1 MEDLTL
7 ETTEEAEEY
16 DNHSDQQYH
25 CGLQL
30 IRELGIKQGSA
41 VLDIGAGPGRLA
53 LHVARIIGN
62 EGLIYGIDRSTERIK
77 IAKRRAENQH
87 ASNAVFVTGNGSN
100 LSRFGD
106 SFFDTVYLNSAFHW
120 IKDKKKLLHEI
131 NRVLKP
137 GGRLGFT
144 SQIKNYPDR
153 DLREVGDSFL
163 KKKGYD
169 ASASFHDSYAVTVD
183 EARKLLEQTGFR
195 VQSIEPRPSVED
207 LETPE
212 DAINSIIK
220 KQYKHLSP
228 SKQDEIRNELIRE
241 SKKIQ
246 IDGKIKTVRD
256 KLYAIA
262 EKKV

>member
-1 MEDLTL
+1 MENLTL
-7 ETTEEAEEY
+7 ETIEEAQEY
-16 DNHSDQQYH
+16 DNNSDQQHH

-41 VLDIGAGPGRLA
+41 VLDIGAGTGRLA
-53 LHVARIIGN
+53 LHVVKIIGN
-62 EGLIYGIDRSTERIK
+62 EGLIYGIDRSPERIK
-77 IAKRRAENQH
+77 IAKRKAESQH
-87 ASNAVFVTGNGSN
+87 ATNAVFVTGNGSD

-106 SFFDTVYLNSAFHW
+106 TFFDTVYLNSAIHW
-120 IKDKKKLLHEI
+120 FKDKKILLHEV

-144 SQIKNYPDR
+144 SNITNYTER
-153 DLREVGDSFL
+153 DLREIGDSLL
-163 KKKGYD
+163 KKKGYFD
-169 ASASFHDSYAVTVD
+169 SASITVSYTVTD
-183 EARKLLEQTGFR
+183 EEVRKLLEQTGFI
-195 VQSIEPRPSVED
+195 VLKTELRPSVED
-207 LETPE
+207 YDTPE
-212 DAINSIIK
+212 DAINNIFK
-220 KQYKHLSP
+220 KRYKNLSP